1 MASSA
6 ISRKAAAVSD
16 EAQPAITMIT
26 MDRETS
32 SVVFTRSDGKEA
44 RFPLGD
50 SPFAETSALSRL
62 RFTPS
67 FDGLLA
73 TTRAGDDIVFELPK
87 PSSGEQLAGRV
98 VVYLDQNQWSAV
110 DNARHDPAK
119 VADEDRD
126 AARQLAEWV
135 QQRKIVLLAS

>member
-1 MASSA
+1 
-6 ISRKAAAVSD
+6 
-16 EAQPAITMIT
+16 MIT

-87 PSSGEQLAGRV
+87 PSSGEQLDGRV